1 VYVQVLSGK
10 IYKTRSEGCAIFPS
24 LVLLVERVVLLFKNQ
39 ENPFIQKLQIQF
51 NFATLLRRAELL
63 TFPFIGKPL
72 PVNS

>member
-39 ENPFIQKLQIQF
+39 ENPFIQKLQ